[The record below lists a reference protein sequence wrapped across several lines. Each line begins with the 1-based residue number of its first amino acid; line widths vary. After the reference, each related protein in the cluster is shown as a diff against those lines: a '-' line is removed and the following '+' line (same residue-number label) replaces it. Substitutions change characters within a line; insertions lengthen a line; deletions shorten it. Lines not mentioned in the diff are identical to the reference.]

1 MSITLSAGQGELL
14 FRNVSGR
21 TVALTAAA
29 ASPLRLLQPKN
40 HGDAAWVYTSTYGG
54 GLVGG
59 DECRLKIRV
68 EQNAKAVLL
77 TQASTKVYR
86 SPLPARQTLNADV
99 EAGALLVQ
107 APDPLAC
114 FADSSFEQDQEFAL
128 DPTANL
134 ALVDWVSA
142 GRRAM
147 GERWAARKY
156 VSHIRIQRA
165 GKLELL
171 ESLRLDGPQ
180 RMAGMSRFNSL
191 ALLVL
196 SGPEL
201 EIAAQQVQERIG
213 EMQVRRM
220 MELVCTASPLGDQGV
235 LVRIASISPEDT
247 GKLLREYLQL
257 LTPQLGDDPWARKW

>member
-1 MSITLSAGQGELL
+1 MAPLTAGHGELL
-14 FRNVSGR
+14 FENVDGR

-59 DECRLKIRV
+59 DECRLNLKVGR
-68 EQNAKAVLL
+68 NAKAVLL

-86 SPLPARQTLNADV
+86 SPLPARQVLTA
-99 EAGALLVQ
+99 EIQAGGWLVQ

-114 FADSSFEQDQEFAL
+114 FADSSFEQEQEFAL
-128 DPTANL
+128 DTAANL
-134 ALVDWVSA
+134 ALVDWVTA

-156 VSHIRIQRA
+156 ASRIRIQRA
-165 GKLELL
+165 GHTELF
-171 ESLRLDGPQ
+171 ESLRLAGPQ
-180 RMAGMSRFNSL
+180 RMASLGRFNSL

-196 SGPEL
+196 TGPEL
-201 EIAAQQVQERIG
+201 KNAAQQIREQIEA
-213 EMQVRRM
+213 MQVRRL
-220 MELVCTASPLGDQGV
+220 MELVCTASPLGNQGV

-247 GKLLREYLQL
+247 GKVLREYLQL